1 MNKQQ
6 SQRLSER
13 TIEIGNNRID
23 SIALLDSCKELIIQH
38 MGDDYKLRITGNNKL
53 ILTK

>member
-1 MNKQQ
+1 MKQDTEV
-6 SQRLSER
+6 SLRER
-13 TIEIGNNRID
+13 KIEIDNNRID
-23 SIALLDSCKELIIQH
+23 SHSLLSSNKELIIQH